1 MAAVGQGVAMDGEAC
16 VQAMM
21 SETVMTKLRAGKKK
35 FKRYYRLQKDRETIV
50 YSPTRHSA
58 VPECTKRLPAEQ
70 AYDVSNILEVFLSTL
85 TSRSSRVDRE
95 KAVGLSNCFSI
106 SYKDQT
112 PTLDLICDSPETA
125 QTWVRGIQHLILSRT
140 GETIVNKKER
150 WIAEFFH
157 SADKNQNERLDLK
170 EATGLLKR
178 MNVPISSSHI
188 KERFQLVQGD
198 SLQVKPYRTHETSS
212 APSSAPE
219 PLEVDR
225 NSNGDLDLDE
235 FGQLYR
241 QLTFRQ
247 EVQDLFNR
255 VASAQGTMTMQ
266 DLHKFLTQEQKVQ
279 ADAETCRRIINTYE
293 QISDVKAS
301 DSLSLQG
308 FTLYLESKDGDIYN
322 HAHDQ
327 EYQDMSQP
335 LSHYFIASSHNTY
348 LLEDQ
353 LRGPSSK
360 EGYIRALQ
368 KGSRFLELDCWD
380 GEGGEPVIYHGHTL
394 TSKVLFREVIE
405 AINDYAFKAS
415 PYPVFLSLENH
426 CSVEQQR
433 TMSAHMRRILGSQ
446 LCTDSDTPDPN
457 LLPSPN
463 SLRGKIIIKNKK
475 LPPDVLEDEVSDEDE
490 AAEIEDPEVQA
501 RMQAEKKKK
510 IKLAKEL
517 SDLVNVSQA
526 KHFHS
531 FQHSQ
536 EKDSACHMSSIT
548 ENKALDLVK
557 HQAADFIT
565 HTKRQLVKIYP
576 AGSRVDSSNMD
587 PHVFWAAGCQ
597 IVAMNYQTPCDQ
609 MDLNLGRFRQNG
621 GCGYVLKPDVL
632 RKDYLKIDTSG
643 NIPAKY
649 RKNLTVRVIS
659 SFQLPS
665 PSEKSTSC
673 ADPYVKVQVCGIPAD
688 CAEKRTEWRKNSA
701 FHSVWNTAMTFP
713 LALPELAMLRFEVKD
728 HDSMTGSDMLG
739 QFALPLDSVQQGY
752 RHIHLL
758 DKRGADISPA
768 ALFVYI
774 SLQAP

>member
-1 MAAVGQGVAMDGEAC
+1 MAALGHGVPMDGEAC

-21 SETVMTKLRAGKKK
+21 NETTMTKLRAGKKK
-35 FKRYYRLQKDRETIV
+35 FKRSYRLQKDRETIV

-58 VPECTKRLPAEQ
+58 LPECTKRLPAEQ

-95 KAVGLSNCFSI
+95 KAVGPSNCFSI

-112 PTLDLICDSPETA
+112 PTLDLICTNPETA
-125 QTWVRGIQHLILSRT
+125 QTWVRGIQHLIQSRT

-150 WIAEFFH
+150 WISEFFH
-157 SADKNQNERLDLK
+157 AADKNQNERLDLK

-188 KERFQLVQGD
+188 KERFQ
-198 SLQVKPYRTHETSS
+198 
-212 APSSAPE
+212 
-219 PLEVDR
+219 EVDQ
-225 NSNGDLDLDE
+225 NGNGDLDLEE

-247 EVQDLFNR
+247 EVEDLFNR
-255 VASAQGTMTMQ
+255 VSSPGGTMTMQ
-266 DLHKFLTQEQKVQ
+266 DLHRFLTQEQKVQ
-279 ADAETCRRIINTYE
+279 ADAETCKRIINTYE
-293 QISDVKAS
+293 QIGDVKAN
-301 DSLSLQG
+301 DCLSLQG

-327 EYQDMSQP
+327 EYQDMTQP

-394 TSKVLFREVIE
+394 TSKVLFKEVIE

-446 LCTDSDTPDPN
+446 ICTDSDTPDPSV
-457 LLPSPN
+457 LPSPH

-501 RMQAEKKKK
+501 RMQAEKEKRRKELEKKKKK

-536 EKDSACHMSSIT
+536 EKDMACNMSSIT
-548 ENKALDLVK
+548 ENKAMDLVK
-557 HQAADFIT
+557 RQAADFIN

-576 AGSRVDSSNMD
+576 AGGRVDSSNMD

-609 MDLNLGRFRQNG
+609 MDLNLGKFRQNG
-621 GCGYVLKPDVL
+621 GCGYVLKPEVL

-643 NIPAKY
+643 KIPDKY

-665 PSEKSTSC
+665 PSEKSTSS
-673 ADPYVKVQVCGIPAD
+673 ADPYVKVQICGIPAD
-688 CAEKRTEWRKNSA
+688 CAEQRTEWKKNSG
-701 FHSVWNTAMTFP
+701 FHAVWNVAMTFP

-728 HDSMTGSDMLG
+728 HDSMTASDMLG
-739 QFALPLDSVQQGY
+739 QFALPVDSIQQGY
-752 RHIHLL
+752 RHVHLL
-758 DKRGADISPA
+758 DKRGGDISPA
-768 ALFVYI
+768 SLFVYI